1 MALLIT
7 INIRS
12 SLFPMIKYN
21 STIHFFEIEKSDEHF
36 FNIAEPA
43 EMLIAP
49 FNKKNQD
56 G

>member
-1 MALLIT
+1 
-7 INIRS
+7 
-12 SLFPMIKYN
+12 MIKYN

-36 FNIAEPA
+36 FNIAEPP
-43 EMLIAP
+43 ETLIAP